1 MRSSTALMAAVSLLL
16 LLVSLA
22 AAADIQIRDKS
33 EEETRRIFVEWKA
46 KYGRSYDSIREEE
59 RRYAI
64 FKDNLLR
71 SIDQQSPAGIR
82 WQLNNS
88 SDHTHGEELRAFRP
102 CYIPLDVYG
111 DWSKTKGAWIAYMLF
126 VCSFIVVLAFCKL
139 HA

>member
-33 EEETRRIFVEWKA
+33 EEETRRIF
-46 KYGRSYDSIREEE
+46 EE

-71 SIDQQSPAGIR
+71 SIDQQSAAGIR